1 MSKWKTTYIFLHFVK
16 YLFIYSAVLG
26 LSCSMQDLCCSML
39 DLCCSMQDLW
49 LQCTQSVVVGMGSVV
64 AAQLLCGMWDPST
77 PTRDLICIP
86 YTARWILNYWTTRK
100 VPYFSSFFFFYF
112 DVEIFHKKRNVTFS
126 VLEENET
133 TLGN

>member
-39 DLCCSMQDLW
+39 DLCCSMLDLCCSMQDLCCSMQDLW

-100 VPYFSSFFFFYF
+100 VPYFSSFFFLFWCWNF
-112 DVEIFHKKRNVTFS
+112 P
-126 VLEENET
+126 
-133 TLGN
+133 